1 MVIAYKMQWLSWQIA
16 NRKRLLPWV
25 GLPNILCNESL
36 VPEFLQEQVQ
46 PQLLADAVLKWLD
59 DPSAVAKIQQRFAD
73 LHLQLRQD
81 MPKVATYAIQKVLS
95 R

>member
-25 GLPNILCNESL
+25 GLPNILCNEGL

-46 PQLLADAVLKWLD
+46 PQALAQAVLRWLD
-59 DPSAVAKIQQRFAD
+59 DPAAVSKIQQRFAD

-81 MPKVATYAIQKVLS
+81 MPTLASHAIQKVLAA
-95 R
+95 